1 MNDKADQWGPPV
13 SAQRGRLG
21 RAVRGKG
28 EDGLA
33 GRFGPKSAGTYIF
46 PYSFFCFLLVLNIL
60 NLNELPIQL

>member
-46 PYSFFCFLLVLNIL
+46 PYSFFVFY
-60 NLNELPIQL
+60 